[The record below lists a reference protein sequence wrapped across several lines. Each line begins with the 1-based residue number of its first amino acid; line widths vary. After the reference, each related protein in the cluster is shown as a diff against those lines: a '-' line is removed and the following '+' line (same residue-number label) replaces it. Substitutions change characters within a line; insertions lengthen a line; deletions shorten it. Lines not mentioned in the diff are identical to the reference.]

1 MKSNQDSAALAQQ
14 IQALAAIVEEL
25 TKQNQEMKLRLQHE
39 ENRSKGNPEDEVDS
53 QREVT
58 SQDPFLRMIK
68 IQISFER

>member
-1 MKSNQDSAALAQQ
+1 MESNQDSAALAQQ
-14 IQALAAIVEEL
+14 LQALAAIVEEL

>member
-1 MKSNQDSAALAQQ
+1 MESNQDSAALAQQ

-25 TKQNQEMKLRLQHE
+25 TKQNQEMNLRLQHE

-58 SQDPFLRMIK
+58 SQDPFLWMIR

>member
-1 MKSNQDSAALAQQ
+1 MESNQDSAALAQQ

-58 SQDPFLRMIK
+58 SQDPFLRMIR

>member
-1 MKSNQDSAALAQQ
+1 MESNQDSAALAQQ

-58 SQDPFLRMIK
+58 SQDPFLRMIE